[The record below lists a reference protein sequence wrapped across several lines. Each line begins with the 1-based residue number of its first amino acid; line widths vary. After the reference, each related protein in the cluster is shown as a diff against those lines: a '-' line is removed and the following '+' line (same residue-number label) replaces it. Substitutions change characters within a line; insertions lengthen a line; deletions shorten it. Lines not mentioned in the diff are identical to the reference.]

1 MKDWLATLAAT
12 LEAGAPVVRVV
23 VARVRGSAPRE
34 EGTCMLVTREAT
46 LGTIG
51 GGHLEHVGIATARAM
66 LDPEGAAIRTDRF
79 SLGAS
84 LGQCCGG
91 IVELAFLRYDAGDR
105 AFLAAALDARA
116 TGVQLATRL
125 DAARGPKQQRL
136 VDASAALALR
146 ADARELVECLS
157 PGLTPLALF
166 GAGHVGRALVNVLAD
181 LPFAI
186 TWIDSRDT
194 PFPAAVPEGVVRRA
208 GEDPASEAAAWPGEG
223 WALVM
228 THSHD
233 EDYAI
238 CEALLRRGGDGW
250 IGLIGS
256 QPKATRFRQRLARR
270 GFEAA
275 AIARIASPIG
285 IGGIA
290 SKAPAAVAIAVAAQL
305 LALREAAQ
313 ARANEARSA

>member
-1 MKDWLATLAAT
+1 MKDWLATLIAQV
-12 LEAGAPVVRVV
+12 EGGAPVVRVI

-34 EGTCMLVTREAT
+34 EGTCMLVTAGAV

-51 GGHLEHVGIATARAM
+51 GGHLEHVGIATARGM
-66 LDPEGAAIRTDRF
+66 LAPSSSAIRTDRY

-91 IVELAFLRYDAGDR
+91 IVELAFVRYDAADLE
-105 AFLAAALDARA
+105 FLAQARA
-116 TGVQLATRL
+116 ARGPRVRLATRL
-125 DAARGPKQQRL
+125 DAGPGPKIQRLLQEGDRAARG
-136 VDASAALALR
+136 AEAG
-146 ADARELVECLS
+146 ELVEALAMD
-157 PGLTPLALF
+157 LTPLAIF
-166 GAGHVGRALVNVLAD
+166 GAGHVGRALVSVLAD

-186 TWIDSRDT
+186 TWIDSREGV
-194 PFPAAVPEGVVRRA
+194 FPAATPDDIACRECA
-208 GEDPASEAAAWPGEG
+208 DPAAEAAALPGTA

-238 CEALLRRGGDGW
+238 CEALLRSGGDGW

-270 GFEAA
+270 GFDAA
-275 AIARIASPIG
+275 TIARIASPIG

-290 SKAPAAVAIAVAAQL
+290 SKAPAAIAVGVAAQL
-305 LALREAAQ
+305 LRLREAAEAAAGQ
-313 ARANEARSA
+313 ARTA

>member
-1 MKDWLATLAAT
+1 MKDWLATLVRHLQGGET
-12 LEAGAPVVRVV
+12 VIRVV
-23 VARVRGSAPRE
+23 VARVRGSAPRD
-34 EGTCMLVTREAT
+34 EGTCMLVTRDAVA
-46 LGTIG
+46 GTIG
-51 GGHLEHVGIATARAM
+51 GGHLEHVGIVTARGM
-66 LDPEGAAIRTDRF
+66 LAERDAPIRTDRF

-91 IVELAFLRYDAGDR
+91 IVELAFLRYDAADR
-105 AFLAAALDARA
+105 EFTAHALAQRHAGQYLATSLDAGAEAKTQRI
-116 TGVQLATRL
+116 V
-125 DAARGPKQQRL
+125 DEIEAASLRGN
-136 VDASAALALR
+136 V
-146 ADARELVECLS
+146 RELVEAIA
-157 PGLTPLALF
+157 PDLTPLAIF
-166 GAGHVGRALVNVLAD
+166 GAGHVGRALVNVLAE

-186 TWIDSRDT
+186 TWIDSRERA
-194 PFPAAVPEGVVRRA
+194 FPAALPDGLVAHETD
-208 GEDPASEAAAWPGEG
+208 DPAAEAARLPAHA

-270 GFEAA
+270 GFDAA

-290 SKAPAAVAIAVAAQL
+290 SKAPAAIAVAVAAQL
-305 LALREAAQ
+305 LQLREAAQ
-313 ARANEARSA
+313 AATPQARTA

>member
-1 MKDWLATLAAT
+1 MNDWLATL
-12 LEAGAPVVRVV
+12 LRHLDDGHPVVRVV

-34 EGTCMLVTREAT
+34 EGTCMLVGAAAVA
-46 LGTIG
+46 GTIG
-51 GGHLEHVGIATARAM
+51 GGHLEHVGIATARGM
-66 LDPEGAAIRTDRF
+66 LEATDAAVRTDRF

-91 IVELAFLRYDAGDR
+91 IVELAFVRYDAADR
-105 AFLAAALDARA
+105 EFVARVLADRTPAMR
-116 TGVQLATRL
+116 LATRL
-125 DAARGPKQQRL
+125 DATRGPKMQRL
-136 VDASAALALR
+136 VHDREAAALRSDPA
-146 ADARELVECLS
+146 ELVEAVV
-157 PGLTPLALF
+157 PDLTPLAIF
-166 GAGHVGRALVNVLAD
+166 GAGHVGRALVHVLAD

-186 TWIDSRDT
+186 TWIDSRDGA
-194 PFPAAVPEGVVRRA
+194 FPATVPPGVECR
-208 GEDPASEAAAWPGEG
+208 ECDDPAGEAAALPPSS

-270 GFEAA
+270 GFDAA
-275 AIARIASPIG
+275 SIARIASPIG
-285 IGGIA
+285 IGAIA
-290 SKAPAAVAIAVAAQL
+290 SKAPAAIAVGVAAQL
-305 LALREAAQ
+305 LQRREAAQ
-313 ARANEARSA
+313 AAIARARSA